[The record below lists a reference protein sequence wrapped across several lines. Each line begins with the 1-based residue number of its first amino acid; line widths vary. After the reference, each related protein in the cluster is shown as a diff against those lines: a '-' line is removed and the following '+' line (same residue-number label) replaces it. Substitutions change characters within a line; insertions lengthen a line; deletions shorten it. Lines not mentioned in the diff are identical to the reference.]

1 MYDFIHSA
9 KILSR
14 FFHSVTS
21 LRTLLLLLTNKS
33 PLHTVFYLFVYQHL
47 NCFHSSHKEKRCVRI
62 HMLISVWAYAS
73 ISLAYL
79 HRNRTAGTSSNSVFH
94 QLKNCHSSSKH
105 LLQAPFPTAMSK
117 TISFLNLVSIC
128 CSHNLYTVWP
138 WSQTS
143 LFFLFFSF
151 R

>member
-1 MYDFIHSA
+1 MTSFIQQIWLFMYDFIHSA

-14 FFHSVTS
+14 FFHGVIS

-33 PLHTVFYLFVYQHL
+33 PLHTVFYLFVYQHS
-47 NCFHSSHKEKRCVRI
+47 NGFHSSYKEQRCASI

-94 QLKNCHSSSKH
+94 QLKNCCSSSKR
-105 LLQAPFPTAMSK
+105 LFQAPFPTAMSD
-117 TISFLNLVSIC
+117 TVSFLNLVSIC
-128 CSHNLYTVWP
+128 CSHSLYTG
-138 WSQTS
+138 
-143 LFFLFFSF
+143 
-151 R
+151 